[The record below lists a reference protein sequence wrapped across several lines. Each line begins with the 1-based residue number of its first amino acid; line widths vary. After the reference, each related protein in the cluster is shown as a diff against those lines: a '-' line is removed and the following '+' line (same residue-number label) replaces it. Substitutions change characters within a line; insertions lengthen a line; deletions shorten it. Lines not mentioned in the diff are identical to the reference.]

1 MHNAYKQLSLSDETR
16 PITDW
21 VRKKV
26 RRCLPY
32 SCSDANKIVKELF
45 RVHSKDLE
53 MIDGY
58 SNYHQSF
65 KWTDLSEHISFEI
78 SQLAVRH
85 LPTFRTNY
93 SPFQRQ
99 IQERK
104 KPKNPSLTGQSS
116 TSSTASNDSSS
127 TSEASATSSDEEFS
141 TSLSLKDQQQNK
153 IQGKET
159 PLTLATLLPPMEEIY
174 GCKVNNPS
182 KENMAIYKR
191 YVQLAKLTTQS
202 VATTSGGSQKMSTT
216 TSTTAAIQSTRNACI
231 QLKPLS
237 DYSTD
242 SYLSVKPPTVS
253 DKSQRVYAEYCKSP
267 RNFIA
272 VPRIDETDKLSCY
285 FSMLKN
291 CSENNTD
298 LIQVLIKS

>member
-1 MHNAYKQLSLSDETR
+1 MHNAYEPLSPSNETR
-16 PITDW
+16 LITDW

-32 SCSDANKIVKELF
+32 SCSDANKVVKELF

-116 TSSTASNDSSS
+116 TSSTTSNDSSS
-127 TSEASATSSDEEFS
+127 TSEASDTSSDEEFS
-141 TSLSLKDQQQNK
+141 TSMSLKEQQQNK

-182 KENMAIYKR
+182 KENMAVYKR
-191 YVQLAKLTTQS
+191 YVQMAKLTTQPIN
-202 VATTSGGSQKMSTT
+202 AGGGSQKVNTA
-216 TSTTAAIQSTRNACI
+216 TSPTSAIQSTRNACI

-253 DKSQRVYAEYCKSP
+253 EESQRKYAEYCKSP
-267 RNFIA
+267 RNFNA
-272 VPRIDETDKLSCY
+272 VPKIDEMDKLLRY
-285 FSMLKN
+285 ISML
-291 CSENNTD
+291 
-298 LIQVLIKS
+298 